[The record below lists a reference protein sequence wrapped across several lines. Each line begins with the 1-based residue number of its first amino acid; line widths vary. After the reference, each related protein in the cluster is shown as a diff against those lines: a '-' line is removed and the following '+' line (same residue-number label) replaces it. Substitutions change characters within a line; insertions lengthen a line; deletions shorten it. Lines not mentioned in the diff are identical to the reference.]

1 MSAVSLLISMNLPT
15 ALGIQAAE
23 QNLSLTLVEKN
34 EPVHWYFQRI
44 LVFLKIPG
52 VNKPSVES
60 KTCGNYTKKIF
71 PNTPLY
77 NTLQVALMIEAELL
91 LPRILERYEPNT
103 EISSYLL
110 SPYLI

>member
-1 MSAVSLLISMNLPT
+1 MDAATLIWRLKNSPIIRGVTFTDIFRIMSAVSLLISMNLPT

-60 KTCGNYTKKIF
+60 KTCGNYTKKMFQILLYV
-71 PNTPLY
+71 TPCKY
-77 NTLQVALMIEAELL
+77 
-91 LPRILERYEPNT
+91 P
-103 EISSYLL
+103 
-110 SPYLI
+110 